1 MKESHSVPSL
11 GLALQADQFKRGKS
25 LVMPVFMVLVL
36 TAMPVHADRI
46 LVIGDSWAKPVVPE
60 LQEVLDENGHT
71 DITVD
76 TTPFVSTASV
86 LSSRSGLNDI
96 STWLAEKPD
105 VMFVQLSIGANDWE
119 YNNWRPSWVGTSLE
133 TDLINA
139 IVSDV
144 DAAVDHIRSLRP
156 DIRIL
161 WSSYDFPRP
170 LPSVYA
176 TPEEVNAFLIRLAEG
191 MAQFAASKPG
201 VSFVDIDGALQVTFG
216 FDGVQ
221 HSSYDPGF
229 AIPPGDPSLPN
240 PAYPSPYA
248 PFLLGDNWHLKPEGY
263 KALAQAQYDGYYAS
277 VLSGQ
282 DFQINAGLNDAWYD
296 PETAGQGFLIT
307 VFPDI
312 GQMFL
317 AWFTYDV
324 ERPGEGVTAQLGE
337 PGHRWLTAQG
347 PYADRPSARQGTAR
361 SSSSSAAVTP
371 ARCPMTSRRSTVRA
385 SSRSRGWRWTTW
397 RSASR

>member
-1 MKESHSVPSL
+1 LFVWSAPL
-11 GLALQADQFKRGKS
+11 G
-25 LVMPVFMVLVL
+25 
-36 TAMPVHADRI
+36 ADRI
-46 LVIGDSWAKPVVPE
+46 LVIGDSWANPVGPP
-60 LQEVLDENGHT
+60 LQEVLKENGHT
-71 DITVD
+71 DIAVD
-76 TTPFVSTASV
+76 TPPFVGYASQ
-86 LSSRSGLNDI
+86 LSSPSVLNDI

-105 VMFVQLSIGANDWE
+105 VKFVQLSIGGNDWLDS
-119 YNNWRPSWVGTSLE
+119 NWVPTWAGAPQE
-133 TDLINA
+133 TNLINA

-144 DAAVDHIRSLRP
+144 DVAVDHIRSLRP

-170 LPSVYA
+170 LPPRNG
-176 TPEEVNAFLIRLAEG
+176 TPAEVNAFLIRLAEG

-201 VSFVDIDGALQVTFG
+201 VSFVDMDGTLQVAFG

-240 PAYPSPYA
+240 PAYPSPFA
-248 PFLLGDNWHLKPEGY
+248 PFLLGDRWHLKPEGY

-296 PETAGQGFLIT
+296 PATAGQGFLIT
-307 VFPDI
+307 VFPDV

-317 AWFTYDV
+317 AWFTYDL
-324 ERPGEGVTAQLGE
+324 ERPGEGVTAKLGE

-347 PYADRPSARQGTAR
+347 PYADNQAVLDLWVSSGGVFDAAEPPVTREQDGEIIIEFSGCNAGTLSYDIASVDRQGVIPIERVSLDNVALCEALNAQL
-361 SSSSSAAVTP
+361 S
-371 ARCPMTSRRSTVRA
+371 
-385 SSRSRGWRWTTW
+385 GE
-397 RSASR
+397 